1 MTPAPGPFSSDPCGP
16 APQPL
21 RRPDTGGLAGEV
33 RVVPA
38 DRYGIVQPRGP
49 VTGDLIAAYGRALAS
64 HPDWRPGFAEVWD
77 MRFSPTVDVVPSDVP
92 TLLELERETK
102 EALAGSWTVAITP
115 RPFLLFSVQ
124 FYARL
129 VKPLGRTVLGVATA
143 EEAADLL
150 GIAEI
155 PDLRAG

>member
-1 MTPAPGPFSSDPCGP
+1 MSPPPSLHTNPRGLG
-16 APQPL
+16 PQPI
-21 RRPDTGGLAGEV
+21 PHADTGDPAGET

-38 DRYGIVQPRGP
+38 DRYGIAQPRGP
-49 VTGDLIAAYGRALAS
+49 VTGDVVVAYGRALVS
-64 HPDWRPGFAEVWD
+64 NPGWRPGYAEVWD
-77 MRFSPTVDVVPSDVP
+77 MRFSPAVDLVPSDVP
-92 TLLELERETK
+92 ALLELERETK
-102 EALAGSWTVAITP
+102 GALAGSWTVVVTP

-155 PDLRAG
+155 PDLRAA